1 MSSTS
6 TPVHTA
12 QEEERERRL
21 DYVPDVSALN
31 TASME
36 VRAWGAGAR
45 TEQGGA
51 GGVRM
56 HTVLCR
62 QVAVG
67 GRGSFKDRQTSLKQG
82 GMWLHVLCGLTSY
95 NETLRGARGALNR
108 QVGCFGDAQ
117 CMHLSA
123 GQTC

>member
-51 GGVRM
+51 GSVRM

-82 GMWLHVLCGLTSY
+82 LHVAAC
-95 NETLRGARGALNR
+95 ALLADKLQR
-108 QVGCFGDAQ
+108 DTRWGTWGVGRA
-117 CMHLSA
+117 
-123 GQTC
+123 